1 MKKVIFSVIMLLSG
15 VVCPLSME
23 ARTSEED
30 KLVKELSGGLPV
42 YMGGGLTWRTFDI
55 DDKGNM
61 IIGLLSNNLPEAS
74 DVDNDMRDAYHKALT
89 GPESGYVSF
98 SKKCGRNV
106 IIQVYNTANELCI
119 TECITNAPVAE

>member
-1 MKKVIFSVIMLLSG
+1 MLLSG
-15 VVCPLSME
+15 VVYPLSME
-23 ARTSEED
+23 ARSSEED

-61 IIGLLSNNLPEAS
+61 VIGLLSNNLPEAS
-74 DVDNDMRDAYHKALT
+74 SIDDATREAYKNALT
-89 GPESGYVSF
+89 GPSSGYVSF

-106 IIQVYNTANELCI
+106 IIQVYNTSNELCI
-119 TECITNAPVAE
+119 TEAITNAAATE

>member
-1 MKKVIFSVIMLLSG
+1 MKKVILSVAMLLSAFAW
-15 VVCPLSME
+15 PMTMQ
-23 ARTSEED
+23 ARTSDED

-61 IIGLLSNNLPEAS
+61 VIGLLSNNLPEAS
-74 DVDNDMRDAYHKALT
+74 AIDDATREAYKNALT
-89 GPESGYVSF
+89 GPASGYVSF

-106 IIQVYNTANELCI
+106 IIQVYNTSNELCI
-119 TECITNAPVAE
+119 TEAIANGGATE